1 MRGLASVHRLPHA
14 VTAWALPPIRHV
26 ASRWGCRPAPG
37 GMRIY
42 RTRRATHAV
51 APPPQRPC
59 AAVRTHV
66 YGSASGGSGVGRAC
80 VVMDRDPQGEQ
91 CYQALCV
98 MCASVFRRLETADE
112 LLRETPLPGLH
123 KLHKNALVYCVS
135 VLHELGENDPMHTEL
150 LGAPPPPR
158 NSPKGEN
165 KRVAGA
171 ERSSEALASF
181 RDSLQPQSAA
191 WVAKLN

>member
-1 MRGLASVHRLPHA
+1 MLS
-14 VTAWALPPIRHV
+14 PP
-26 ASRWGCRPAPG
+26 
-37 GMRIY
+37 
-42 RTRRATHAV
+42 
-51 APPPQRPC
+51 RPC

-80 VVMDRDPQGEQ
+80 VVMDRDTQGEQ

-135 VLHELGENDPMHTEL
+135 MLHELGENDPIHTDIWSRW
-150 LGAPPPPR
+150 GSPR
-158 NSPKGEN
+158 LPATPQRTWNN
-165 KRVAGA
+165 KRVAAA
-171 ERSSEALASF
+171 ERSSEALAPF

-191 WVAKLN
+191 WVANQLN